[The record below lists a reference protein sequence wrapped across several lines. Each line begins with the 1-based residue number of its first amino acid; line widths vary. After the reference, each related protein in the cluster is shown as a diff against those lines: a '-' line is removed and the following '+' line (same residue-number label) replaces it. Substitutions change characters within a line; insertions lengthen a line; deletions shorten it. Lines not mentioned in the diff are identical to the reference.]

1 MRRRTFS
8 KVCSSLIAAALVQPA
23 RSIAAVDGGST
34 AEQASAP
41 YQRSQL
47 VKADGA
53 PLLLDELPDEQAW
66 VFHYPFVTTP
76 CFLMRRPAAADRATE
91 AAGLPEHARLMA
103 FSAICSHKMTHPA
116 RPISH
121 ISYRADLVRY
131 RDHHGVERER
141 GGVISCCSERSVYD
155 VLDGGKVLA
164 GPATKPL
171 PRIILA
177 VDAKGRI
184 TATGSEGPDL
194 YDAFLDKFGFRL
206 AMEHGV
212 TDIRAR
218 AGGQTEA
225 QPADTFSH
233 QQVRCL
239 VLQRHDTVV
248 GALVVQP
255 LGAAGPTD

>member
-8 KVCSSLIAAALVQPA
+8 KVCSSLIAAALVQPT
-23 RSIAAVDGGST
+23 RSLAEAGQVGAADRPGG
-34 AEQASAP
+34 P
-41 YQRSQL
+41 YQRSRL
-47 VKADGA
+47 VKPDGT
-53 PLLLDELPDEQAW
+53 PLTLDELPDDQAW

-76 CFLMRRPAAADRATE
+76 CFLMRRPATQEQAAENT
-91 AAGLPEHARLMA
+91 RLIA

-121 ISYRADLVRY
+121 ISYRPDVVRY
-131 RDHHGVERER
+131 RDHHGVARER

-155 VLDGGKVLA
+155 VLDDGKVLA
-164 GPATKPL
+164 GPATRPL
-171 PRIILA
+171 PRITLA
-177 VDAKGRI
+177 IDEAGRI
-184 TATGSEGPDL
+184 EATGSEGPDL

-218 AGGQTEA
+218 AGSETQA

-233 QQVRCL
+233 QQVRC
-239 VLQRHDTVV
+239 
-248 GALVVQP
+248 
-255 LGAAGPTD
+255 